1 MYATEKQI
9 GKTVDCPDCGRS
21 YLVPAPKKPKPK
33 RESVVSDIDVPML
46 DPASAPTERPS
57 AISPEMRRR
66 MYEEERNSDYGQA
79 LEKSRRTGKPMEVD
93 VRGRPILPRWPLF
106 TGVLPFL
113 FTPGVPIRWL
123 GISAGLATTLS
134 IVLMG
139 LATAA
144 AGGMGAVAGMCLFA
158 VGCVLTMVVVSI
170 AFSMFIAI
178 VAESS
183 EGAKEVHNWPPFLD
197 WFGDFFVFA
206 VAAVMSGFPGW
217 AICYLLPLDPLIET
231 AIFAASIVICFPI
244 AVLSQLDIGSMWGI
258 LSPKVLKSLVRCPF
272 SWLTYFGLTGVL
284 AFVCIAATYL
294 AAQLQ
299 IGLVLIAA
307 PLGTAA
313 FILYG
318 RLLGR
323 LAWRLAEAMSEA
335 V

>member
-1 MYATEKQI
+1 
-9 GKTVDCPDCGRS
+9 
-21 YLVPAPKKPKPK
+21 
-33 RESVVSDIDVPML
+33 
-46 DPASAPTERPS
+46 
-57 AISPEMRRR
+57 
-66 MYEEERNSDYGQA
+66 
-79 LEKSRRTGKPMEVD
+79 MEVD

-272 SWLTYFGLTGVL
+272 SWLTFFLLTGVL
-284 AFVCIAATYL
+284 AFVCIGATYL

-323 LAWRLAEAMSEA
+323 LAWRLAETMSET